1 MSSLD
6 NELKAS
12 AEKLMQKQPA
22 QSDVG
27 MAEGRLGAALQ
38 GLTLGFSDEIGAGVS
53 AGIQSLFSD
62 KSFGDIFDTRVAA
75 SRNKLETFKKAQPK
89 AALASE
95 IGGSIAPILIS
106 LLAAPFSGG
115 TSTAGT
121 LAATTTRLLSNPLLA
136 GKIAKSGSG
145 LLQQSF
151 EAGKIGLLQGGTAGI
166 GYSEGDI
173 GERAIGGGLGLGAGG
188 IIGAATPPVLRGT
201 AKAAGGVYKTLK
213 NIVAKNPNFTSDET
227 KAIRIVADQFARD
240 EISVEEVVKKIQTN
254 ISADKLEG
262 LSPVEILADYGGDA
276 VLRKLRG
283 INTRVPGMNIGEKL
297 SERTT
302 GTMESKADALLAG
315 KEPNIQSFRIGRA
328 IETGSKKSIKTEGF
342 NLESGID
349 DIVDSVSKRLEP
361 LYDLAYAKNTSITN
375 IEVYKALNQSSVLKS
390 AYTQAIK
397 LFNDKRISKKL
408 SPIKIPSLKKLLLK
422 EKGVVVGINEGLPL
436 EFLDM
441 VKRVADQSTYKKVR
455 EGTIDKQMAGPRR
468 QIANNFREKL
478 KQSVN
483 GDEYETVLLEAAD
496 NFSLKEAYNFGSQ
509 FGKGSA
515 TAKAFDK
522 QFSKFKSG
530 SEKDAFRVGV
540 FQELISSINKVSDS
554 QDLVKKIFASPDLR
568 QKVSILFGDDKVA
581 MKNYTDKLV
590 REAEILRTSQ
600 TVSGGSNTAEKLFD
614 ADQVAQT
621 LSDAAVAGSGSIT
634 DAAGIRSTFSL
645 FNQARDIIAN
655 PLEKTSRN
663 VGNVLLEQ
671 NPNRQM
677 EILKL
682 MQQLEKTGQLKNA
695 LMNVTGGSGVR
706 YGSQQA
712 PQFLNENQ

>member
-6 NELKAS
+6 NELKAAS
-12 AEKLMQKQPA
+12 ERLMQKQTV

-27 MAEGRLGAALQ
+27 MAEGITGAALQ

-95 IGGSIAPILIS
+95 IGGSIAPVFIS

-136 GKIAKSGSG
+136 GKIAKPGSG
-145 LLQQSF
+145 MLQQSF
-151 EAGKIGLLQGGTAGI
+151 EAGKIGLLQGGTAGL

-173 GERAIGGGLGLGAGG
+173 GERAISGALGTTAGG
-188 IIGAATPPVLRGT
+188 VIGAATPPVLRG
-201 AKAAGGVYKTLK
+201 AGKAIGAAVK
-213 NIVAKNPNFTSDET
+213 NIVAKNPNFTADEK
-227 KAIRIVADQFARD
+227 KAIRIVSDQFARD
-240 EISVEEVVKKIQTN
+240 DISVEEVVKKIQTN

-262 LSPVEILADYGGDA
+262 LSPVEILADYGGEA

-302 GTMESKADALLAG
+302 GTMESKAAALLAG

-361 LYDLAYAKNTSITN
+361 LYDSAYAKNTSITN
-375 IEVYKALNQSSVLKS
+375 MEVYKALDQSSVLKS
-390 AYTQAIK
+390 AYTKAIK
-397 LFNDKRISKKL
+397 LFNDKRTAKEL
-408 SPIKIPSLKKLLLK
+408 SPIKIPPLKELLLK

-455 EGTIDKQMAGPRR
+455 DGTIDKQMAGPRR

-478 KQSVN
+478 KQSVD
-483 GDEYETVLLEAAD
+483 GDEYETVLSEAAD
-496 NFSLKEAYNFGSQ
+496 NFSLKEAYDFGSQ

-515 TAKAFDK
+515 TAKAFAK
-522 QFSKFKSG
+522 KFSNLKSE

-568 QKVSILFGDDKVA
+568 QKVSILFGDDKAA

-600 TVSGGSNTAEKLFD
+600 TVSGGSNTTEKLFD
-614 ADQVAQT
+614 ADQVANT
-621 LSDAAVAGSGSIT
+621 FSDLAVASSGNPT
-634 DAAGIRSTFSL
+634 DSAAIRSI
-645 FNQARDIIAN
+645 FNLGTKARDIIAN

-663 VGNVLLEQ
+663 VGNMLLEQ
-671 NPNRQM
+671 GPNRQM

-712 PQFLNENQ
+712 PQLLNKDQ